1 MSGFLEV
8 LSVGPSVT
16 VQDQGRTGRLGQGV
30 GQGGAADKLALFEG
44 AALLGQPPTNAAL
57 EMAGM
62 GGTFRASRAVRI
74 ALTGAPMTATLDG
87 QPLLWNAAHAVAQG
101 AMLKIGGARS
111 GVYGYLHIGGGI
123 ASEPVLEAR
132 STHLLAGL
140 GRALAAGDIPPIGP
154 DTGGP
159 VSVALE
165 VADRTKGGTLR
176 VVDSLQTDLFSPET
190 QARFYATAFSRDARA
205 NRMGVRLAWEKGGG
219 FSSAGQLNLLSD
231 FAIPGDIQ
239 MTGDGAPA
247 VLLVEAQTTA
257 GYPRLGTVLPCDLPR
272 VAQASLGAPLRFE
285 RISRSEALAL
295 QRKADAATSA
305 LKSRVKPL
313 HRDPRDIPDLLSYQL
328 VDGVISGHVD
338 KDTP

>member
-1 MSGFLEV
+1 MSGVLEI

-16 VQDQGRTGRLGQGV
+16 VQDQGRIGRLGQGV

-44 AALLGQPPTNAAL
+44 AALLGQSAASAVL

-62 GGTFRASRAVRI
+62 GGSFRATRALRI

-87 QPLLWNAAHAVAQG
+87 QPLLWNAAHGVPNGAV
-101 AMLKIGGARS
+101 LKIGGVRT
-111 GVYGYLHIGGGI
+111 GVYGYLHIGGAI
-123 ASEPVLEAR
+123 ATEPVLEAR
-132 STHLLAGL
+132 STHLLAGI
-140 GRALAAGDIPPIGP
+140 GRALATGDTLPLGP

-159 VSVALE
+159 VSVALD

-176 VVDSLQTDLFSPET
+176 VVDSLQTGLFSAET
-190 QARFYATAFSRDARA
+190 QSRFYATAFSRDARA
-205 NRMGVRLAWEKGGG
+205 NRMGVRLAWNDGAG

-272 VAQASLGAPLRFE
+272 IAQASLGAPLQFE
-285 RISRSEALAL
+285 RISRTEALAI
-295 QRKADAATSA
+295 QRKANAATA
-305 LKSRVKPL
+305 TLKSRVKPL
-313 HRDPRDIPDLLSYQL
+313 YRDPRDIPDLLSYQL
-328 VDGVISGHVD
+328 VDGMISGQPD

>member
-1 MSGFLEV
+1 MSGALEI
-8 LSVGPSVT
+8 LSAGPSVT
-16 VQDQGRTGRLGQGV
+16 VQDQGRIGRLGQGV

-44 AALLGQPPTNAAL
+44 AALLGQPATTAAL

-62 GGTFRASRAVRI
+62 GGSFRATRALRI

-87 QPLLWNAAHAVAQG
+87 QPLLWNAAHTVPQG
-101 AMLKIGGARS
+101 AVLKIGGARA

-123 ASEPVLEAR
+123 TTEPLLEAR

-140 GRALAAGDIPPIGP
+140 GRALVAGDTLPLGA
-154 DTGGP
+154 DTGTQ
-159 VSVALE
+159 VNVALD
-165 VADRTKGGTLR
+165 VPDRTKGGTLR
-176 VVDSLQTDLFSPET
+176 VVGSLQTDLFSPDT
-190 QARFYATAFSRDARA
+190 QARFYATAFTRDPRA
-205 NRMGVRLAWEKGGG
+205 NRMGVRLAWDGAEG

-272 VAQASLGAPLRFE
+272 VAQASLGAPIQFQ
-285 RISRSEALAL
+285 RIPRAEALSL
-295 QRKADAATSA
+295 QRKADAATA
-305 LKSRVKPL
+305 TLKSRLKPI

-328 VDGVISGHVD
+328 VDGVISAAE